1 MRPIPMSNIVF
12 PMTTLLSLHSVSK
25 SFSDQTVLDNVSFS
39 VKSGEIIALV
49 GPSGSGKSTLM
60 NAMMRAV
67 PLSGGEIFLDGQ
79 NIQSYQNNK
88 MFAREVG
95 MLHQQYNL
103 VKQLDVVHN
112 VLAGRLNYWG
122 VWRSLLSL
130 IKPQERELA
139 EQALQAVGLGE
150 KIAKLT
156 TELSGGEQQR
166 VAIARLLVQD
176 PKLILADEPVSALD
190 PVNAQNVL
198 ALLTSLV
205 RNNGKTLIASMHSVE
220 YARTYFDRMIGLKA
234 GRVVFDLPTSEVSQA
249 RLDELYGVVKYAA
262 K

>member
-1 MRPIPMSNIVF
+1 
-12 PMTTLLSLHSVSK
+12 MTTLLSLHAVSK
-25 SFSDQTVLDNVSFS
+25 SFSDQTILDNISLS
-39 VKSGEIIALV
+39 IKSGEIIALV

-67 PLSGGEIFLDGQ
+67 PLSAGEILLDGQ

-88 MFAREVG
+88 MFARQVG

-112 VLAGRLNYWG
+112 VLSGRLNHWG
-122 VWRSLLSL
+122 LWRSLLSL

-150 KIAKLT
+150 KITKLT

-205 RNNGKTLIASMHSVE
+205 RDNGKTLIASMHSVD
-220 YARTYFDRMIGLKA
+220 YARAYFDRMIGLKA
-234 GRVVFDLPTSEVSQA
+234 GRVVFDMPTSEVSQS
-249 RLDELYGVVKYAA
+249 RLDELYGVVKYAT